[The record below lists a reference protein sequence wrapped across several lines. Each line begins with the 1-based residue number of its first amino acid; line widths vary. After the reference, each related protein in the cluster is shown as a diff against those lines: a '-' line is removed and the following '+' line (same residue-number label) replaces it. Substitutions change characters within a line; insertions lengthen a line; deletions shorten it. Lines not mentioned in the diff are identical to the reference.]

1 MVTSERRGAA
11 NAGGVVY
18 RRELFDFV
26 VLHVVC
32 NKIKVVGVDA
42 FVLMRVE

>member
-1 MVTSERRGAA
+1 MVTSERTEAA
-11 NAGGVVY
+11 NAGGVVF
-18 RRELFDFV
+18 RKEWFDFV
-26 VLHVVC
+26 VLHVAC